1 VLEEA
6 SRMGAAIDDALRARL
21 YARLAGDL
29 IATNEVEQGERIFAL
44 CEEAA
49 EAARRSGAS
58 GALAIALMGTHYVT
72 RLGMRPA
79 KPGDRLPT
87 FAEILEAAE
96 AGGEHEYAAAVRYSR
111 AMNLLSK
118 GECEA
123 FSTDIDGLATAAA
136 ASRAPDGLWLADALV
151 SLRATVHG
159 RFAEAE
165 EARERA
171 LATGIRLQLANALGV
186 YVSQRI
192 MLHALQG
199 RLAEIAMQLDVFVDA
214 HPFGARWKPFRAL
227 ARFAGGDVVAAR
239 AEYQSLLAAG
249 FAPAERGVMSRT
261 YLTGLSALCVALRDR
276 EYAPMLYE
284 RVAQRDD
291 VWSMDG
297 CHTLGPWAY
306 FLGSL
311 ARLCDRPA
319 EARTHYESA
328 IQHARRMHSPP
339 MVAHAQSRLAS
350 LLLSQQPDGEERD
363 DVATMLAEAGQCA
376 EELGLVDVARRV
388 ERLQAKLVAAP
399 PSAESS
405 NVFRHDG
412 EIWTVCYGGR
422 DLRLKDGKG
431 PRYLAELLAAPGREL
446 HVLQFVTPP
455 PARSRAPQGLTA
467 RVAGG
472 SVEDAPDDR
481 ARRAYRAR
489 LDELR
494 AELEEAE
501 EFADTGRA
509 ERLRSELER
518 LVAELAGRFGTRAPR
533 RGPAETARKA
543 VTKVIR
549 TQIGKLL
556 ELHPPLG
563 RHLSETVRMGT
574 VCVYAPPTPIEWDVA
589 S

>member
-1 VLEEA
+1 
-6 SRMGAAIDDALRARL
+6 
-21 YARLAGDL
+21 
-29 IATNEVEQGERIFAL
+29 
-44 CEEAA
+44 
-49 EAARRSGAS
+49 
-58 GALAIALMGTHYVT
+58 
-72 RLGMRPA
+72 MRPA
-79 KPGDRLPT
+79 APGDRLPT

-96 AGGEHEYAAAVRYSR
+96 TGGEHEYAAAVRYSR

-118 GECEA
+118 GEPEA
-123 FSTDIDGLATAAA
+123 FSSEIDGLATAAS

-151 SLRATVHG
+151 SLRATVQG

-192 MLHALQG
+192 MVHALQG
-199 RLAEIAMQLDVFVDA
+199 RLPEIAAQLDVFVDA

-227 ARFAGGDVVAAR
+227 AHFASGDVVAAR
-239 AEYQSLLAAG
+239 AEFQSMLATG
-249 FAPAERGVMSRT
+249 FDAAERGVMSRT

-276 EYAPMLYE
+276 EYAPMLYD

-297 CHTLGPWAY
+297 CHTLGPWAL
-306 FLGSL
+306 FLGAL
-311 ARLCDRPA
+311 ARLCDRPVDA
-319 EARTHYESA
+319 VRHFEAA
-328 IQHARRMHSPP
+328 IQHARRMGSPP
-339 MVAHAQSRLAS
+339 MVACAQSHLASVRLA
-350 LLLSQQPDGEERD
+350 LEPDRAAREEI
-363 DVATMLAEAGQCA
+363 ATMLAEAGQCA
-376 EELGLVDVARRV
+376 ADLGLVDVGGRV
-388 ERLQAKLVAAP
+388 SRLQAKLMQPAAA
-399 PSAESS
+399 SDA

-412 EIWTVCYGGR
+412 EIWTVCYAGR

-431 PRYLAELLAAPGREL
+431 PRYLASLLAAPGREL
-446 HVLQFVTPP
+446 HVLQFVTSP
-455 PARSRAPQGLTA
+455 PARTRAPQGLTTS
-467 RVAGG
+467 VAEG
-472 SVEDAPDDR
+472 SVDDAPDER

-489 LDELR
+489 LDDLR

-501 EFADTGRA
+501 EFADAGRA
-509 ERLRSELER
+509 ERLRAELER
-518 LVAELAGRFGTRAPR
+518 LVAELAGRFGTRATR

-574 VCVYAPPTPIEWDVA
+574 VCVYAPPTQMQWDVA
-589 S
+589 N